1 MIVLKPMAIV
11 IHKPIKE
18 IVIVIQKYKKRIFKQ
33 KKKKEKEKKNK
44 RNRNSACYHLAS
56 KQAK

>member
-33 KKKKEKEKKNK
+33 KKKKRRTRIKE
-44 RNRNSACYHLAS
+44 
-56 KQAK
+56 

>member
-1 MIVLKPMAIV
+1 MLTITVITIRTIMIVLKPMAIV

-33 KKKKEKEKKNK
+33 KKKKEE
-44 RNRNSACYHLAS
+44 
-56 KQAK
+56 QE

>member
-18 IVIVIQKYKKRIFKQ
+18 IVMVIQKYKKRIFKQ
-33 KKKKEKEKKNK
+33 KKKKRRRIKE
-44 RNRNSACYHLAS
+44 
-56 KQAK
+56 